1 MMAQTVSVH
10 NGNSATVGQEHN
22 DRDPEYL
29 KYHVNQEHVVPD
41 GYHKSIVNEPIEEA
55 INRIFADALEEYNA
69 KKRADTKHPGREIH
83 DYYEHLTNQLNE
95 NKKRKAVKGNKSGFE
110 AMQPCYEVI
119 VQIGN
124 CETVNSRVNDTYDPN
139 KLDPVL
145 AEEMLLEAIERTKK
159 QFMIPAVDKEGNPI
173 LDENGNQKTWC
184 CIEIIGLYI
193 HDDEIQKGIHAH
205 IDYVPVAHNYKRGL
219 SMQPGL
225 TGALTEMGLVA
236 DKIEEVAEERTR
248 LMMEKYG
255 IEYHDSDYVDEKG
268 KQLPKSK
275 LTKEQKLHRRM
286 ASDLVPCRTPQMK
299 LQDMFRE
306 NIKAVMMEREVPI
319 ADLAKENRPHLDKH
333 DFIETKTIMEANQIA
348 RGERD
353 RIRDEKEMLSGEIES
368 MRVEQSELAD
378 QVAAKEK
385 EADSYD
391 EKIEQSKAD
400 LEAIE
405 EKKEQMLSWAKKPKS
420 EKELMDR
427 IRNEV
432 SDYVPVFGEVG
443 VTVPKNLW
451 DHIKNFL
458 KNYFR
463 LEQENKKLKASTSFA
478 KVKEAEKV
486 LSHKGKIIADAKEEA
501 EEIVKAGKN
510 QAASVIAHKSYL
522 EKNIDLKERLEIYE
536 SVLRRNPEFAKAV
549 EQERRRSRLFHT
561 TSKKKEVAL

>member
-1 MMAQTVSVH
+1 
-10 NGNSATVGQEHN
+10 
-22 DRDPEYL
+22 
-29 KYHVNQEHVVPD
+29 
-41 GYHKSIVNEPIEEA
+41 
-55 INRIFADALEEYNA
+55 
-69 KKRADTKHPGREIH
+69 
-83 DYYEHLTNQLNE
+83 
-95 NKKRKAVKGNKSGFE
+95 
-110 AMQPCYEVI
+110 
-119 VQIGN
+119 
-124 CETVNSRVNDTYDPN
+124 
-139 KLDPVL
+139 
-145 AEEMLLEAIERTKK
+145 MLLEAIERTKK

>member
-1 MMAQTVSVH
+1 
-10 NGNSATVGQEHN
+10 
-22 DRDPEYL
+22 
-29 KYHVNQEHVVPD
+29 
-41 GYHKSIVNEPIEEA
+41 
-55 INRIFADALEEYNA
+55 
-69 KKRADTKHPGREIH
+69 
-83 DYYEHLTNQLNE
+83 
-95 NKKRKAVKGNKSGFE
+95 
-110 AMQPCYEVI
+110 
-119 VQIGN
+119 
-124 CETVNSRVNDTYDPN
+124 
-139 KLDPVL
+139 
-145 AEEMLLEAIERTKK
+145 
-159 QFMIPAVDKEGNPI
+159 
-173 LDENGNQKTWC
+173 
-184 CIEIIGLYI
+184 
-193 HDDEIQKGIHAH
+193 
-205 IDYVPVAHNYKRGL
+205 
-219 SMQPGL
+219 
-225 TGALTEMGLVA
+225 
-236 DKIEEVAEERTR
+236 
-248 LMMEKYG
+248 
-255 IEYHDSDYVDEKG
+255 
-268 KQLPKSK
+268 
-275 LTKEQKLHRRM
+275 
-286 ASDLVPCRTPQMK
+286 
-299 LQDMFRE
+299 
-306 NIKAVMMEREVPI
+306 
-319 ADLAKENRPHLDKH
+319 
-333 DFIETKTIMEANQIA
+333 MEANQIA

-522 EKNIDLKERLEIYE
+522 EENIDLKERLEIYE